1 MVAQLFTAL
10 SDARLG
16 SPRRIPDDFL
26 LGAATAAYQIEGA
39 AFEDGRGPSIWDTF
53 SREPGAVAAGQTGD
67 VACDHYHRYR
77 DDVALMKELGLESYR
92 FSVSWARVQPDGV
105 HTNRKGMEFYSRLVD
120 ELLGADIKPWLTLYH
135 WDLPQALEDR
145 GGWPSR
151 DTAKRFRDYAMEVY
165 GVLGDRV
172 EVWTTLN
179 EPWCSSFLS
188 YTAGEH
194 APGRQSLESGML
206 ASHHLL
212 LGHGLAVEALRAEN
226 ASLDLGLTLNLTPAQ
241 PLDPD
246 SPADLEAAALIDG
259 QTNRWFLDPLFRASY
274 PTDIV
279 EAFRALDPRATE
291 TFEDGVRPGDLE
303 SISTPI
309 STLGINYYQGG
320 IVTGSR
326 SLSPELAERI
336 GFDALAIPPLSAPE
350 TTRPTSSPL
359 PASRGFSPDTYLPR
373 TAQQWQIDPIMLK
386 HLLLRVHNDYTGP
399 SGTSIYVT
407 ENGMAGND
415 VLTQTES
422 GAAVHD
428 PTREAFLELHLGAA
442 LDARDEGAD
451 VRGYFYWSFMDNYE
465 WTWGYDMR
473 FGIIY
478 VDYETQRRI
487 PKDSAKL
494 YSRIIASRELNVAP
508 DAGLLVRRGTLLEN
522 VPVI

>member
-1 MVAQLFTAL
+1 M
-10 SDARLG
+10 RL
-16 SPRRIPDDFL
+16 
-26 LGAATAAYQIEGA
+26 
-39 AFEDGRGPSIWDTF
+39 
-53 SREPGAVAAGQTGD
+53 
-67 VACDHYHRYR
+67 
-77 DDVALMKELGLESYR
+77 
-92 FSVSWARVQPDGV
+92 
-105 HTNRKGMEFYSRLVD
+105 
-120 ELLGADIKPWLTLYH
+120 
-135 WDLPQALEDR
+135 
-145 GGWPSR
+145 
-151 DTAKRFRDYAMEVY
+151 
-165 GVLGDRV
+165 
-172 EVWTTLN
+172 
-179 EPWCSSFLS
+179 
-188 YTAGEH
+188 
-194 APGRQSLESGML
+194 
-206 ASHHLL
+206 
-212 LGHGLAVEALRAEN
+212 
-226 ASLDLGLTLNLTPAQ
+226 
-241 PLDPD
+241 
-246 SPADLEAAALIDG
+246 
-259 QTNRWFLDPLFRASY
+259 
-274 PTDIV
+274 
-279 EAFRALDPRATE
+279 
-291 TFEDGVRPGDLE
+291 GDLE

-336 GFDALAIPPLSAPE
+336 GFNALATPPLSAPE
-350 TTRPTSSPL
+350 TTRRTSSPL